1 MRGRAR
7 GEQERVIA
15 LAWQTEVFART
26 KALKP
31 LDKYLNPA
39 KRAPKGGASEV
50 LAMLRRAKA
59 KQDAKAVTVSAEAAK
74 LAE

>member
-7 GEQERVIA
+7 GDQERIIA
-15 LAWQTEVFART
+15 LAYQTEVFART

-31 LDKYLNPA
+31 LDKYLTPT
-39 KRAPKGGASEV
+39 KRTPKGGSSEV

-59 KQDAKAVTVSAEAAK
+59 KQDATESKEDGRGAG
-74 LAE
+74 